1 VVLQAQAA
9 RRSGQDVYTAYCA
22 SCHDH
27 PGERI
32 PAREALARMS
42 PARIL
47 RTLDF
52 GLMMSIAY
60 PIRRDERE
68 AVAKF
73 LGTGADETAPPATA
87 FCKAGRPIMS
97 AAPQESWV
105 GWGPSQANTRFQATE
120 NAGLTAG

>member
-1 VVLQAQAA
+1 VFAAIVGVVGVVLRGQAA

-32 PAREALARMS
+32 PAREALAKMS

-60 PIRRDERE
+60 LLP
-68 AVAKF
+68 
-73 LGTGADETAPPATA
+73 
-87 FCKAGRPIMS
+87 
-97 AAPQESWV
+97 
-105 GWGPSQANTRFQATE
+105 
-120 NAGLTAG
+120 